1 MNRTGQRCY
10 QHLERYLPAG
20 MSLFAVT
27 AANMVHDI
35 AVGNERGK
43 HLSDVLRQ
51 RVIEGSAE
59 HHFGYWQRLDDPRIL
74 LTEADEE
81 LIDAIVYL
89 ALWYMQRGRTI

>member
-1 MNRTGQRCY
+1 
-10 QHLERYLPAG
+10 

-43 HLSDVLRQ
+43 ELVQQLEQ

-59 HHFGYWQRLDDPRIL
+59 HNFGYWQRLDDPRVL
-74 LTEADEE
+74 LREADEE

>member
-1 MNRTGQRCY
+1 MRTGQKCY
-10 QHLERYLPAG
+10 QHLQPFLPAG

-35 AVGNERGK
+35 AVGNDRGK
-43 HLSDVLRQ
+43 QLSEMLKQ

-59 HHFGYWQRLDDPRIL
+59 HNFGYWQHLDAPNVL
-74 LTEADEE
+74 LAEADEE
-81 LIDAIVYL
+81 LVDAIVYF